1 MKTAIRNVLEAVDTR
16 LTIDSKFHSNF
27 FVFMYNVYTP
37 CSEPKKMESIEGVG
51 EKEEEAEKKEEVK
64 EEAEKKEEVKDEGEK
79 KEEVKDEAEKKE
91 EVKEEAEKKE
101 EVKDEAEKK
110 KEVKDEGEKKKEVK
124 DEAEKKEE
132 VKDEGER
139 KGEEEGRGE
148 GEGGKE
154 EEGENE
160 GERNERGKEEDEK
173 EEDAPVKEQGATG
186 VVETVEEDS
195 VVEDHSNEQVLMY
208 SESPLTLPPAD
219 TISLT
224 SQEGETTEGEDDL
237 SKIIAPPD
245 TFCGDDFSATPT
257 PQLETESVEPGSGT
271 ITPQTSPC
279 TVTPVSSLSPK
290 PQLDTKDTTPPAEV
304 FIIVPVQYILRE
316 GFCPVVIAQVVDLRQ
331 LKSEALL
338 LILPDRCQFLPQ

>member
-1 MKTAIRNVLEAVDTR
+1 
-16 LTIDSKFHSNF
+16 
-27 FVFMYNVYTP
+27 
-37 CSEPKKMESIEGVG
+37 MESIEGVG
-51 EKEEEAEKKEEVK
+51 EVKDEGEKKEEVKDEAEKKEAVKDEAEKKEAVKYEAEKKEEVK
-64 EEAEKKEEVKDEGEK
+64 DEAEKKEAVKDEAEKKEEVKDEGEK

-91 EVKEEAEKKE
+91 EVK
-101 EVKDEAEKK
+101 
-110 KEVKDEGEKKKEVK
+110 
-124 DEAEKKEE
+124 
-132 VKDEGER
+132 DEGER
-139 KGEEEGRGE
+139 KGEGGEEGKGEEEGRGE

-160 GERNERGKEEDEK
+160 GERNEEGKEEGERERGKEEDEK
-173 EEDAPVKEQGATG
+173 EEDAPVKEKGATG
-186 VVETVEEDS
+186 DVETVEEDS

-208 SESPLTLPPAD
+208 KPSESPLTLPPAD

-257 PQLETESVEPGSGT
+257 PQLETQSVEPGSGS

-304 FIIVPVQYILRE
+304 FIIIVPLQYIYILRE
-316 GFCPVVIAQVVDLRQ
+316 GFCPVVIAPVVDLPQ
-331 LKSEALL
+331 LKSDAWSV
-338 LILPDRCQFLPQ
+338 PQFFHNRNYCLNPSLCGHIYRFL

>member
-1 MKTAIRNVLEAVDTR
+1 
-16 LTIDSKFHSNF
+16 
-27 FVFMYNVYTP
+27 
-37 CSEPKKMESIEGVG
+37 MESIEGVG

-79 KEEVKDEAEKKE
+79 KEEVKEEAEKKE

-110 KEVKDEGEKKKEVK
+110 EEVK
-124 DEAEKKEE
+124 DEAEKKE
-132 VKDEGER
+132 GER
-139 KGEEEGRGE
+139 KGEGGEEGKGEEEGRGE

-304 FIIVPVQYILRE
+304 FIIVPVQYILRG